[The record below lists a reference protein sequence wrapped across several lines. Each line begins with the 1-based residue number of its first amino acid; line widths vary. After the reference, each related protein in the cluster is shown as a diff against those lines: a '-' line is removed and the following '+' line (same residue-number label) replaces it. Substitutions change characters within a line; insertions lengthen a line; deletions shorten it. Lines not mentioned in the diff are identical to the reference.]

1 MKVVLPLFYFPPIS
15 WFKEFLNSDNEV
27 VLEQFEHFPKQTYRN
42 RANIYAAN
50 GKLSL
55 IIPTQHKGKQAMKDV
70 EISYAEDWQT
80 QHWKSIKSAYQ
91 ASPYFEYYEL
101 KLAKIFNSQ
110 PKTLFELNLKCLE
123 IVLDIL
129 KTEKEFSFSSDY
141 ESLPAEEDFRSK
153 FSAKVESEEVFPE
166 YYQTFSDKDGFIKNL
181 SVLDLICNIGPES
194 RAYIN
199 NL

>member
-110 PKTLFELNLKCLE
+110 PKTLFELNLKCFE
-123 IVLDIL
+123 TVLDIL
-129 KTEKEFSFSSDY
+129 KIEKKFSLSSDY
-141 ESLPAEEDFRSK
+141 ESLPAEEDFRNK
-153 FSAKVESEEVFPE
+153 FSAKVESDEIFSA
-166 YYQTFSDKDGFIKNL
+166 YYQTFSEKEGFIKDL
-181 SVLDLICNIGPES
+181 SVLDLIFNLGPES

>member
-1 MKVVLPLFYFPPIS
+1 
-15 WFKEFLNSDNEV
+15 
-27 VLEQFEHFPKQTYRN
+27 LEQFEHFPKQTYRN
-42 RANIYAAN
+42 RTNIYAAN

-70 EISYAEDWQT
+70 GISYAEDWQK
-80 QHWKSIKSAYQ
+80 QHWKSIASAYQ

-101 KLAKIFNSQ
+101 KLTKIFNSQ

-129 KTEKEFSFSSDY
+129 KTEKEFSLSSDY

-181 SVLDLICNIGPES
+181 SVLDLICNLGPES